1 MLEDTKEATGSF
13 FKLTNPD
20 GTAFHDGQTKYALG
34 KTVKK
39 RKCNNPILCTDT
51 VLHASRTLAGALRYA
66 KLPLAIWKVEGD
78 PVVSDHEDKCGF
90 FALEVVKQ
98 IEPSDELL
106 GFRYHEACHPM
117 NPILIQND
125 VADADIAD
133 LKSWASVRAS
143 VWDSVRASV
152 WASVGAS
159 VRDSVWDS
167 VWASVWD
174 SVGASVWDSVRASVR
189 DSVRASV
196 RASVWDSVGAYVGS
210 LFPGIATW
218 KYVVNHE
225 EGVYPFES
233 GARLWK
239 RGFVPVKIGIK
250 WHLYGWR
257 DGHAVS
263 LYQQTEEG
271 F

>member
-1 MLEDTKEATGSF
+1 METFYKI
-13 FKLTNPD
+13 TNPD

-66 KLPLAIWKVEGD
+66 KLPLAIWKVDGD

-133 LKSWASVRAS
+133 LKSWASV
-143 VWDSVRASV
+143 WDSVRV
-152 WASVGAS
+152 
-159 VRDSVWDS
+159 S
-167 VWASVWD
+167 VWASVW
-174 SVGASVWDSVRASVR
+174 
-189 DSVRASV
+189 
-196 RASVWDSVGAYVGS
+196 AYVGS

-239 RGFVPVKIGIK
+239 RGFVPVKIGGN

-257 DGHAVS
+257 DGKAVS
-263 LYQQTEEG
+263 LYEGEG

>member
-1 MLEDTKEATGSF
+1 METFYKI
-13 FKLTNPD
+13 TNPD

-39 RKCNNPILCTDT
+39 RKCNNPILCTYT

-66 KLPLAIWKVEGD
+66 NLPLAIWKVEGD

-90 FALEVVKQ
+90 FALKVVKQ

-106 GFRYHEACHPM
+106 GFRYHEACHPV
-117 NPILIQND
+117 NPMLIQND

-133 LKSWASVRAS
+133 LKSWASV
-143 VWDSVRASV
+143 
-152 WASVGAS
+152 WASVGDSVEDS

-167 VWASVWD
+167 VEDSVEDSVRDSVWD
-174 SVGASVWDSVRASVR
+174 SVEDSVR
-189 DSVRASV
+189 DSVWASV
-196 RASVWDSVGAYVGS
+196 RAYVGS
-210 LFPGIATW
+210 LFTGIATW
-218 KYVVNHE
+218 KYVNHE

-239 RGFVPVKIGIK
+239 RGFVPVKIGGN

-257 DGHAVS
+257 DGKAVS
-263 LYQQTEEG
+263 LYEGEG

>member
-1 MLEDTKEATGSF
+1 METFYKI
-13 FKLTNPD
+13 TNPN

-39 RKCNNPILCTDT
+39 RKCNNPILCTYT

-66 KLPLAIWKVEGD
+66 KVPLAIWKVEGD

-90 FALEVVKQ
+90 FALKVVKQ

-106 GFRYHEACHPM
+106 GFRYHEACHPV
-117 NPILIQND
+117 NPMLIQND

-133 LKSWASVRAS
+133 LKSW
-143 VWDSVRASV
+143 DSV
-152 WASVGAS
+152 WASVGDS
-159 VRDSVWDS
+159 VRDSVW
-167 VWASVWD
+167 
-174 SVGASVWDSVRASVR
+174 
-189 DSVRASV
+189 
-196 RASVWDSVGAYVGS
+196 AYVGS
-210 LFPGIATW
+210 LFTGIATW
-218 KYVVNHE
+218 KYVNHE
-225 EGVYPFES
+225 EGIYPFES

-239 RGFVPVKIGIK
+239 RGFVPVKIGGN

-257 DGHAVS
+257 DGKAVS
-263 LYQQTEEG
+263 LYEGEE

>member
-1 MLEDTKEATGSF
+1 
-13 FKLTNPD
+13 
-20 GTAFHDGQTKYALG
+20 
-34 KTVKK
+34 V
-39 RKCNNPILCTDT
+39 
-51 VLHASRTLAGALRYA
+51 
-66 KLPLAIWKVEGD
+66 
-78 PVVSDHEDKCGF
+78 
-90 FALEVVKQ
+90 
-98 IEPSDELL
+98 
-106 GFRYHEACHPM
+106 

-143 VWDSVRASV
+143 VR
-152 WASVGAS
+152 ASVGAS
-159 VRDSVWDS
+159 VWDSVWASVWDSVGAS

-189 DSVRASV
+189 ASVWDSVRASV
-196 RASVWDSVGAYVGS
+196 RASVWASVWAYVGS

-218 KYVVNHE
+218 KYVNHE

-239 RGFVPVKIGIK
+239 RGFVPVKIGGN

-257 DGHAVS
+257 DGKAVS
-263 LYQQTEEG
+263 LYEGEE